1 MSGRARLQ
9 FRELAFLLVCY
20 RPLAAACDRA
30 IARDATALRVSGLL
44 LAWVMSEEP
53 SIPAHILHALRV
65 GGDAEIVCQWLASED
80 NEEALTVAMA
90 KAAIT
95 HELATEAKLRFVQLA
110 LTRGADPN
118 RMCNVNTDPPKLSVC
133 STLCM
138 VSTQATDL
146 SPRLIDLLLR
156 WGASADWLQARAT
169 FPLEDDRTEM
179 HKYSPLACA
188 ILYAS
193 SYGTRHIAVAH
204 ALLRCGATLDDVA
217 TITVKDAEG
226 TVVGNRYES
235 IEWVLGEKERREPS
249 LADKA
254 DYLALK
260 AFLLSVRA
268 AGGYR
273 SFVIEQRRTC
283 ALVRH
288 LALRDRAT
296 TRDGVLKF
304 LARTG
309 EQGLFRRVLSF
320 MSPPP
325 LPPPAATPHIRITWV
340 ETGEE
345 CWFQVKTTTTLMR
358 MFRVYARRLGIPVAR
373 LAFSLPGSEVL
384 IEGFQTAADI
394 SLVANGSLIHA
405 MLYAEHPVG
414 LREQAAAAAAAAAAA
429 KEWLEDVW
437 TEERFLDAEN
447 AEEAAAR
454 AAAAE

>member
-1 MSGRARLQ
+1 MSQ
-9 FRELAFLLVCY
+9 
-20 RPLAAACDRA
+20 
-30 IARDATALRVSGLL
+30 
-44 LAWVMSEEP
+44 P

-65 GGDAEIVCQWLASED
+65 GGNAEAVSQWLASED
-80 NEEALTVAMA
+80 NEAALTSAMME
-90 KAAIT
+90 AAID
-95 HELATEAKLRFVQLA
+95 HEHATATEAKLRFVQLA
-110 LTRGADPN
+110 LARGADPN
-118 RMCNVNTDPPKLSVC
+118 RMCHVNTDPFTQLSDVDLFT
-133 STLCM
+133 TLCM

-146 SPRLIDLLLR
+146 SPRLIDLLIR
-156 WGASADWLQARAT
+156 WGASVDSMGQAMAK
-169 FPLEDDRTEM
+169 FQLEDNRTEI

-193 SYGTRHIAVAH
+193 SYGTQHVAVAH
-204 ALLRCGATLDDVA
+204 ALLRCGASLDDVA
-217 TITVKDAEG
+217 EIRVKDAQG
-226 TVVGNRYES
+226 TLLGSRSES

-249 LADKA
+249 LANKA
-254 DYLALK
+254 HYLALK

-268 AGGYR
+268 AGGYH

-296 TRDGVLKF
+296 THDCVLNF

-309 EQGLFRRVLSF
+309 ERGLFRRVLSYLP
-320 MSPPP
+320 PPP
-325 LPPPAATPHIRITWV
+325 LPAPPTTLNIRITWV

-345 CWFQVKTTTTLMR
+345 CFFQLKSSTTLMKL
-358 MFRVYARRLGIPVAR
+358 FRVYATREGIPVAR

-384 IEGFQTAADI
+384 IEGFQTGADI
-394 SLVANGSLIHA
+394 GLKNGDVIDA

-414 LREQAAAAAAAAAAA
+414 LRKQAAAAAAAAAAA
-429 KEWLEDVW
+429 REWLEDVW

-454 AAAAE
+454 AAAS

>member
-1 MSGRARLQ
+1 MSQ
-9 FRELAFLLVCY
+9 
-20 RPLAAACDRA
+20 
-30 IARDATALRVSGLL
+30 
-44 LAWVMSEEP
+44 P

-65 GGDAEIVCQWLASED
+65 GGNAEAVSQWLASED
-80 NEEALTVAMA
+80 NETALTSAMME
-90 KAAIT
+90 AAID
-95 HELATEAKLRFVQLA
+95 HEHATATEAKLRFVQLA
-110 LTRGADPN
+110 LARGADPN
-118 RMCNVNTDPPKLSVC
+118 RMCHVNTDPFTQLSDVDLFT
-133 STLCM
+133 TLCM

-146 SPRLIDLLLR
+146 SPRLIDLLIR
-156 WGASADWLQARAT
+156 WGASVDSMGQAMAK
-169 FPLEDDRTEM
+169 FQLEDNRTEI

-193 SYGTRHIAVAH
+193 SYGTQHVAVAH
-204 ALLRCGATLDDVA
+204 ALLRCGASLDDVA
-217 TITVKDAEG
+217 EIRVKDAQG
-226 TVVGNRYES
+226 TLLGSRSES

-254 DYLALK
+254 HYLALK

-268 AGGYR
+268 AGDYR

-296 TRDGVLKF
+296 THDCVWKF

-309 EQGLFRRVLSF
+309 ERGLFRRVLSF

-325 LPPPAATPHIRITWV
+325 LPPPATTLHIRIPWV

-345 CWFQVKTTTTLMR
+345 TLFQLKSTTTLMNV
-358 MFRVYARRLGIPVAR
+358 FRVYALRRGLPVAR

-384 IEGFQTAADI
+384 IEGFQTVADI
-394 SLVANGSLIHA
+394 GLVANGSLIHA

-429 KEWLEDVW
+429 REWLEDMW

-454 AAAAE
+454 AAASRQGGATSM

>member
-1 MSGRARLQ
+1 MSQ
-9 FRELAFLLVCY
+9 
-20 RPLAAACDRA
+20 
-30 IARDATALRVSGLL
+30 
-44 LAWVMSEEP
+44 P
-53 SIPAHILHALRV
+53 SIPAHILYALRV
-65 GGDAEIVCQWLASED
+65 GGNAEAVSHWLASED
-80 NEEALTVAMA
+80 NEAALTAAMME
-90 KAAIT
+90 AAID
-95 HELATEAKLRFVQLA
+95 HEHATATEAKLRFVQLA
-110 LTRGADPN
+110 LARGADPN
-118 RMCNVNTDPPKLSVC
+118 RMCNVNTDPFTQLSKLKGF

-146 SPRLIDLLLR
+146 SPRLIDLLIR

-169 FPLEDDRTEM
+169 FPLEDDRTEI

-204 ALLRCGATLDDVA
+204 ALLRCGARLDSVA
-217 TITVKDAEG
+217 KITVEDDEG
-226 TVVGNRYES
+226 DEPEIRYES
-235 IEWVLGEKERREPS
+235 IEWVLGEKERRGPS

-260 AFLLSVRA
+260 ALLLSVRA

-296 TRDGVLKF
+296 THDCVLKF

-309 EQGLFRRVLSF
+309 ERGLFRRVLSF
-320 MSPPP
+320 MSPLP
-325 LPPPAATPHIRITWV
+325 LQPPATRVHICIPWV

-345 CWFQVKTTTTLMR
+345 TFFQLKSSTTLMKL
-358 MFRVYARRLGIPVAR
+358 FRAYATRKGLPVAR

-384 IEGFQTAADI
+384 IEGFQTVADI
-394 SLVANGSLIHA
+394 GLADGSHIDA

-429 KEWLEDVW
+429 REWLEDVW

-454 AAAAE
+454 AAAAEAAAE

>member
-1 MSGRARLQ
+1 MSQ
-9 FRELAFLLVCY
+9 
-20 RPLAAACDRA
+20 
-30 IARDATALRVSGLL
+30 
-44 LAWVMSEEP
+44 P

-65 GGDAEIVCQWLASED
+65 GGNAEAVSQWLASD
-80 NEEALTVAMA
+80 HNAEALTAAMA
-90 KAAIT
+90 EAAIT
-95 HELATEAKLRFVQLA
+95 HEHATATEAKLRFVQLA
-110 LTRGADPN
+110 LARGADPN
-118 RMCNVNTDPPKLSVC
+118 RMCHVNTDPFTQLSDVDLFT
-133 STLCM
+133 TLCM

-146 SPRLIDLLLR
+146 SPRLIDLLIR
-156 WGASADWLQARAT
+156 WGASVDSMGQAMAK
-169 FPLEDDRTEM
+169 FQLEDNRTEI

-193 SYGTRHIAVAH
+193 SYGTQHVAVAH
-204 ALLRCGATLDDVA
+204 ALLRCGASLDDVA
-217 TITVKDAEG
+217 EIRVKDAQG
-226 TVVGNRYES
+226 TLLGSRSES

-254 DYLALK
+254 HYLALK

-268 AGGYR
+268 AGDYR

-296 TRDGVLKF
+296 THDCVLKF

-309 EQGLFRRVLSF
+309 ERGLFRRVLSF

-325 LPPPAATPHIRITWV
+325 LPPPATTLHIRIPWV

-345 CWFQVKTTTTLMR
+345 TLFQLKSTTTLMNV
-358 MFRVYARRLGIPVAR
+358 FRVYALRRGLPVAR

-384 IEGFQTAADI
+384 IEGFQTVADI
-394 SLVANGSLIHA
+394 GLVANGSLIHA

-429 KEWLEDVW
+429 REWLEDVW
-437 TEERFLDAEN
+437 TEDRFLDAEN

-454 AAAAE
+454 AAASRQGGATSM

>member
-1 MSGRARLQ
+1 MSQ
-9 FRELAFLLVCY
+9 
-20 RPLAAACDRA
+20 
-30 IARDATALRVSGLL
+30 
-44 LAWVMSEEP
+44 P
-53 SIPAHILHALRV
+53 SIPTHILYALRV
-65 GGDAEIVCQWLASED
+65 GGNAEAVSQWLASED
-80 NEEALTVAMA
+80 NELALTSAMME
-90 KAAIT
+90 AAID
-95 HELATEAKLRFVQLA
+95 HEHATATEAKLRFVQLA
-110 LTRGADPN
+110 LARGADPN
-118 RMCNVNTDPPKLSVC
+118 RMLHVKTDPFTQLSKLKVF

-146 SPRLIDLLLR
+146 SPRLIDLLIR
-156 WGASADWLQARAT
+156 WGASVDSMGQAMAK
-169 FPLEDDRTEM
+169 FQLEDNRTEI

-193 SYGTRHIAVAH
+193 SYGTQHVAVAH
-204 ALLRCGATLDDVA
+204 ALLRCGASLDDVA
-217 TITVKDAEG
+217 EIRVKDAQG
-226 TVVGNRYES
+226 TLLGSRSES

-254 DYLALK
+254 HYLALK

-268 AGGYR
+268 AGDYR
-273 SFVIEQRRTC
+273 SFVIEQLRTC

-296 TRDGVLKF
+296 THDCVLKF

-309 EQGLFRRVLSF
+309 ERGLFRRVLSF

-325 LPPPAATPHIRITWV
+325 LPPPATTLHIRIPWV

-345 CWFQVKTTTTLMR
+345 TLFQLKSTTTLMNV
-358 MFRVYARRLGIPVAR
+358 FRVYALRIGLPVAR

-384 IEGFQTAADI
+384 IEGFQTGAEI
-394 SLVANGSLIHA
+394 GLKNGDVIDA

-429 KEWLEDVW
+429 TEWLEDVW

-454 AAAAE
+454 AAAAEAEE

>member
-1 MSGRARLQ
+1 MSQ
-9 FRELAFLLVCY
+9 
-20 RPLAAACDRA
+20 
-30 IARDATALRVSGLL
+30 
-44 LAWVMSEEP
+44 P

-65 GGDAEIVCQWLASED
+65 GGNAEAVCQWLASED
-80 NEEALTVAMA
+80 NEGALTAAMGE
-90 KAAIT
+90 AAIT
-95 HELATEAKLRFVQLA
+95 HEHATTEAKLRFVQLA
-110 LTRGADPN
+110 LARGADPSRLCHVKN
-118 RMCNVNTDPPKLSVC
+118 DPFTRLSELK
-133 STLCM
+133 SFTTLCM

-156 WGASADWLQARAT
+156 WGAGVGQQSKVM
-169 FPLEDDRTEM
+169 FSLEDDRTEI
-179 HKYSPLACA
+179 HNYSPLACA
-188 ILYAS
+188 ILHAS
-193 SYGTRHIAVAH
+193 SYGSRHIAVAH
-204 ALLRCGATLDDVA
+204 ALLDAVA
-217 TITVKDAEG
+217 TITVKDAQG
-226 TVVGNRYES
+226 AQLGSRSES
-235 IEWVLGEKERREPS
+235 IEWVLCEKERREPS

-254 DYLALK
+254 HYLALK
-260 AFLLSVRA
+260 AFLLSVHA

-309 EQGLFRRVLSF
+309 ERGPFRRVLSYL
-320 MSPPP
+320 SPPP
-325 LPPPAATPHIRITWV
+325 PPPPTTTLNVRITWV

-345 CWFQVKTTTTLMR
+345 CFFQLKSSTTLMKL
-358 MFRVYARRLGIPVAR
+358 FRVYATREGLPVGR

-384 IEGFQTAADI
+384 IEGFQTGADI
-394 SLVANGSLIHA
+394 GLKNGDVIDA

-429 KEWLEDVW
+429 REWLEDVW
-437 TEERFLDAEN
+437 TEDRFLDAEN

-454 AAAAE
+454 AAASRQSE

>member
-1 MSGRARLQ
+1 MSQ
-9 FRELAFLLVCY
+9 
-20 RPLAAACDRA
+20 
-30 IARDATALRVSGLL
+30 
-44 LAWVMSEEP
+44 P
-53 SIPAHILHALRV
+53 SIPTHILYALRV
-65 GGDAEIVCQWLASED
+65 GGNAEAVSQWLASED
-80 NEEALTVAMA
+80 NELALTAAMME
-90 KAAIT
+90 AAID
-95 HELATEAKLRFVQLA
+95 HEHATATEAKLRFVQLA
-110 LTRGADPN
+110 LARGADPN
-118 RMCNVNTDPPKLSVC
+118 RMCNVKTDPFTQLADLQLFT
-133 STLCM
+133 TLCM

-146 SPRLIDLLLR
+146 SPRLIDLLIR

-169 FPLEDDRTEM
+169 FPLEDDRTEI

-188 ILYAS
+188 ILYSS

-204 ALLRCGATLDDVA
+204 ALLRCGARLDSVA
-217 TITVKDAEG
+217 KITVENDEG
-226 TVVGNRYES
+226 DEPEIRYES

-254 DYLALK
+254 HYLALK

-273 SFVIEQRRTC
+273 SFVIEQRRTY

-296 TRDGVLKF
+296 TRDCVLKF

-309 EQGLFRRVLSF
+309 ERGLFRRVLSYLP
-320 MSPPP
+320 PPP
-325 LPPPAATPHIRITWV
+325 LPQLATTLNIRMPWV

-345 CWFQVKTTTTLMR
+345 TFFQLKSSTALMKV
-358 MFRVYARRLGIPVAR
+358 FRIYALRRGLPVSR

-384 IEGFQTAADI
+384 IEGFQTGADI
-394 SLVANGSLIHA
+394 GLESGDVIDA

-429 KEWLEDVW
+429 REWLEDTW

-454 AAAAE
+454 AAAAEAEE

>member
-1 MSGRARLQ
+1 MSQ
-9 FRELAFLLVCY
+9 
-20 RPLAAACDRA
+20 
-30 IARDATALRVSGLL
+30 
-44 LAWVMSEEP
+44 P
-53 SIPAHILHALRV
+53 SIPAHILYALRV
-65 GGDAEIVCQWLASED
+65 GGNAEAVSHWLASED
-80 NEEALTVAMA
+80 NEAALTAAMME
-90 KAAIT
+90 AAID
-95 HELATEAKLRFVQLA
+95 HEHATATEAKLRFVQLA
-110 LTRGADPN
+110 LARGADPN
-118 RMCNVNTDPPKLSVC
+118 RMCNVNTDPFTQLSKLKGF

-146 SPRLIDLLLR
+146 SPRLIDLLIR

-169 FPLEDDRTEM
+169 FPLEDDRTEI
-179 HKYSPLACA
+179 HNYSPLACA

-193 SYGTRHIAVAH
+193 SYGTQHVAVAH

-217 TITVKDAEG
+217 EIRVKDAQG
-226 TVVGNRYES
+226 TLLGSRSES

-254 DYLALK
+254 HYLALK

-296 TRDGVLKF
+296 THDCVLKF

-309 EQGLFRRVLSF
+309 ERGLFRRVLSF

-325 LPPPAATPHIRITWV
+325 LPPPATTLHIRIPWV

-345 CWFQVKTTTTLMR
+345 TFFQLKSSTALMKV
-358 MFRVYARRLGIPVAR
+358 FRIYALRRGLPVSR

-384 IEGFQTAADI
+384 IEGFQTVADI
-394 SLVANGSLIHA
+394 GLADGSHIDA

-414 LREQAAAAAAAAAAA
+414 LREKAAAAAAVAAAAA
-429 KEWLEDVW
+429 RRYLEDLEARRVAGAEV
-437 TEERFLDAEN
+437 EET
-447 AEEAAAR
+447 AAR
-454 AAAAE
+454 AATA

>member
-1 MSGRARLQ
+1 MSQ
-9 FRELAFLLVCY
+9 
-20 RPLAAACDRA
+20 
-30 IARDATALRVSGLL
+30 
-44 LAWVMSEEP
+44 P
-53 SIPAHILHALRV
+53 SIPTHILHALRV
-65 GGDAEIVCQWLASED
+65 GGNAEAVSQWLASED
-80 NEEALTVAMA
+80 NEAALTAAMME
-90 KAAIT
+90 AAID
-95 HELATEAKLRFVQLA
+95 HEHATATEAKLRFVQLA
-110 LTRGADPN
+110 LARGADPN
-118 RMCNVNTDPPKLSVC
+118 RMCNVNTDPFTQLSKLKVF

-156 WGASADWLQARAT
+156 WGAGADWLQATAT
-169 FPLEDDRTEM
+169 FPLEDDRTEI

-204 ALLRCGATLDDVA
+204 ALLRCGASLDSVA
-217 TITVKDAEG
+217 EITVKDAQG
-226 TVVGNRYES
+226 TKLGSRFES

-254 DYLALK
+254 HYLALK

-296 TRDGVLKF
+296 THDCVLKF

-309 EQGLFRRVLSF
+309 ERGLFRRVLSYLP
-320 MSPPP
+320 PPP
-325 LPPPAATPHIRITWV
+325 LPQPATTIHIRVMWV

-345 CWFQVKTTTTLMR
+345 CFFQMKTTTTLMQV
-358 MFRVYARRLGIPVAR
+358 FRVYARREGLPVAR

-394 SLVANGSLIHA
+394 GLVANGSLIHA

-429 KEWLEDVW
+429 REWLEDVW
-437 TEERFLDAEN
+437 AEDRFLDAEN

-454 AAAAE
+454 AAAAEAARRVAAE

>member
-1 MSGRARLQ
+1 MSQ
-9 FRELAFLLVCY
+9 
-20 RPLAAACDRA
+20 
-30 IARDATALRVSGLL
+30 
-44 LAWVMSEEP
+44 P
-53 SIPAHILHALRV
+53 SIPAHILYALRV
-65 GGDAEIVCQWLASED
+65 GGNAEAVSQWLASED
-80 NEEALTVAMA
+80 NEAALTAAMME
-90 KAAIT
+90 AAID
-95 HELATEAKLRFVQLA
+95 HEHATATEAKLRFVQLA
-110 LTRGADPN
+110 LARGADPLK
-118 RMCNVNTDPPKLSVC
+118 RYYVKTDPSESTQLSKRKVFT
-133 STLCM
+133 TLCM
-138 VSTQATDL
+138 VSTQATDS
-146 SPRLIDLLLR
+146 SPRLIDLLIR
-156 WGASADWLQARAT
+156 WGASVDSAQSRVT
-169 FPLEDDRTEM
+169 FPLEDGRTEI
-179 HKYSPLACA
+179 HNYSPLACA

-193 SYGTRHIAVAH
+193 SYGTRRIAVAH
-204 ALLRCGATLDDVA
+204 ALLRYGASLDSVA
-217 TITVKDAEG
+217 KIKVYDSQGA
-226 TVVGNRYES
+226 RIARRSES

-254 DYLALK
+254 HYLALK

-296 TRDGVLKF
+296 THDCALKF

-309 EQGLFRRVLSF
+309 ERGLFRRVLSF

-325 LPPPAATPHIRITWV
+325 LPPPATTLHIRIPWV

-384 IEGFQTAADI
+384 IEGFQTGADI
-394 SLVANGSLIHA
+394 GLESGDVIDA

-429 KEWLEDVW
+429 REWLEDVW

-454 AAAAE
+454 AAAAEAEE

>member
-1 MSGRARLQ
+1 MSQ
-9 FRELAFLLVCY
+9 
-20 RPLAAACDRA
+20 
-30 IARDATALRVSGLL
+30 
-44 LAWVMSEEP
+44 P

-65 GGDAEIVCQWLASED
+65 GGNAEAVSQWLASED
-80 NEEALTVAMA
+80 NETALTSAMME
-90 KAAIT
+90 AAID
-95 HELATEAKLRFVQLA
+95 HEHATATEAKLRFVQLA
-110 LTRGADPN
+110 LARGADPN
-118 RMCNVNTDPPKLSVC
+118 RMCNVKTDPFTQLSDLQLFT
-133 STLCM
+133 TLCM

-146 SPRLIDLLLR
+146 SPRLIDLLIR
-156 WGASADWLQARAT
+156 WGASVDSMGQAMAK
-169 FPLEDDRTEM
+169 FQLEDNRTEI

-193 SYGTRHIAVAH
+193 SYGTQHVAVAH
-204 ALLRCGATLDDVA
+204 ALLRCGASLDDVA
-217 TITVKDAEG
+217 EIRVKDAQG
-226 TVVGNRYES
+226 TLLGSRSES

-254 DYLALK
+254 HYLALK

-296 TRDGVLKF
+296 THDCVLKF

-309 EQGLFRRVLSF
+309 ERGLFRRV
-320 MSPPP
+320 MSYLPPPP
-325 LPPPAATPHIRITWV
+325 LPPPRVDYHIRVRNVAT
-340 ETGEE
+340 EE
-345 CWFQVKTTTTLMR
+345 QTFFRLRSTIKLMKV
-358 MFRVYARRLGIPVAR
+358 FRAYATRSFRLPVAR
-373 LAFSLPGSEVL
+373 LAFSLPDSEVL
-384 IEGFQTAADI
+384 IEGFQTVADI
-394 SLVANGSLIHA
+394 GLVANGSLIHA

-429 KEWLEDVW
+429 REWLEDVW
-437 TEERFLDAEN
+437 TEDRFLDAEN

-454 AAAAE
+454 AAASRQGGATSM